1 MAGEVEPRRELDR
14 STDASEAEALSNR
27 REDNQ
32 DAEQGAPSFGSPAG
46 PSRSTTCPAGGA
58 PARAPSQSR
67 GGRGFSPLDLAPP
80 GRVRP
85 RRAEQVDPESLR
97 LATGSSAST
106 QATSTGCS
114 RRRRWR
120 RLRRGA

>member
-1 MAGEVEPRRELDR
+1 MAGAVEPRRELDR

-67 GGRGFSPLDLAPP
+67 SGRGFSPLDLAPP
-80 GRVRP
+80 GQVGP
-85 RRAEQVDPESLR
+85 RRPGQVDPEPLR
-97 LATGSSAST
+97 LRSAST
-106 QATSTGCS
+106 
-114 RRRRWR
+114 
-120 RLRRGA
+120 